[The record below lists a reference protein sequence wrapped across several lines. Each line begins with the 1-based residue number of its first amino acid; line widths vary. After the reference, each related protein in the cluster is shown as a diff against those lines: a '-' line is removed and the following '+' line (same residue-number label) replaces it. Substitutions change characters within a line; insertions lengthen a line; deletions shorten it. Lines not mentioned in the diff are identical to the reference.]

1 MGTEVRTEVL
11 IGECVCLITW
21 KCSSWDLGIALPDCA
36 CGFDV
41 VGSCYLRE
49 VTIRMKGFWLAL
61 SDGTEGTGGWKGE
74 ETLLEEFAMK
84 GRLNVGL
91 EEGMAWHGTGRKHGH
106 FA

>member
-1 MGTEVRTEVL
+1 
-11 IGECVCLITW
+11 
-21 KCSSWDLGIALPDCA
+21 
-36 CGFDV
+36 
-41 VGSCYLRE
+41 
-49 VTIRMKGFWLAL
+49 MKGFWLAL